1 VFDPKILPENVA
13 QEEEGKKEFWTPA

>member
-13 QEEEGKKEFWTPA
+13 QDEEGKKEFWTPA